1 MTLEEEFNEAA
12 EEVKNKL
19 NKTLSDNELKEIY
32 ALYKQ
37 GTLGDIDIEKPGM
50 TDLSGV
56 AKWEAWTEKKGME
69 KDEAKRKYVEMAKE
83 MKSKH
88 GLAK

>member
-50 TDLSGV
+50 TDLRGV

-69 KDEAKRKYVEMAKE
+69 KDEAKRKYIEMANE